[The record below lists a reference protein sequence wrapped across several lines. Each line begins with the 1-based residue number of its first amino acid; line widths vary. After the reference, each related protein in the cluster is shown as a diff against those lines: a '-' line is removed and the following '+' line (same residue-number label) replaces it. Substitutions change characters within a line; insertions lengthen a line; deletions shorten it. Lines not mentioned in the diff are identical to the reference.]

1 MLLGYLTSAS
11 WHHVNVNFG
20 DMHAERFGKCLLLLY
35 LVMPTSPRC
44 AMLIIYCKSAIF
56 FFSRVHISDFQNPSG
71 LTKLFMIILILVL
84 KFLFKFHPVVFVAT
98 ELNEKLFLIYS
109 NEQLILLLK
118 CLTTVAVLSNMTKLA
133 GIFLMTD
140 CQF

>member
-1 MLLGYLTSAS
+1 MFIIIVFGYAYKSKVCYAYY
-11 WHHVNVNFG
+11 
-20 DMHAERFGKCLLLLY
+20 LLLE
-35 LVMPTSPRC
+35 C
-44 AMLIIYCKSAIF
+44 HF

-84 KFLFKFHPVVFVAT
+84 KFIFKFHPVVCVAT

-133 GIFLMTD
+133 GIFLILCLTYHE
-140 CQF
+140 

>member
-1 MLLGYLTSAS
+1 MPKDLVSVYYYCIWLCLQVQGVL
-11 WHHVNVNFG
+11 
-20 DMHAERFGKCLLLLY
+20 CLLFI
-35 LVMPTSPRC
+35 VRVPF
-44 AMLIIYCKSAIF
+44 F

-98 ELNEKLFLIYS
+98 ELNEKLFFNLQHYV
-109 NEQLILLLK
+109 EQLILLLK

>member
-1 MLLGYLTSAS
+1 MYT
-11 WHHVNVNFG
+11 
-20 DMHAERFGKCLLLLY
+20 ERFGKCLLLLY

-98 ELNEKLFLIYS
+98 ELNEKLFFNLQHYV
-109 NEQLILLLK
+109 EQLILLLK

>member
-1 MLLGYLTSAS
+1 MFIIIVFGYAYKSKVCYAYYLSL
-11 WHHVNVNFG
+11 
-20 DMHAERFGKCLLLLY
+20 KCH
-35 LVMPTSPRC
+35 
-44 AMLIIYCKSAIF
+44 F

-98 ELNEKLFLIYS
+98 ELNEKLFFNLQHYV
-109 NEQLILLLK
+109 EQLILLLK
-118 CLTTVAVLSNMTKLA
+118 CLTAVAVLSNVTKLA

>member
-1 MLLGYLTSAS
+1 MFIIIVFGYAYKSKVCYAYY
-11 WHHVNVNFG
+11 
-20 DMHAERFGKCLLLLY
+20 LLLE
-35 LVMPTSPRC
+35 C
-44 AMLIIYCKSAIF
+44 HF

-84 KFLFKFHPVVFVAT
+84 KFIFEFHPVVCVAT

-109 NEQLILLLK
+109 NEQFILLLK